1 MRFAPFALAACL
13 LATPVW
19 ACDPAAAP
27 ETFQT
32 GDAGWGDAD
41 AQFRVE
47 NNAAILAPEVG
58 TQTAR
63 WNAGK
68 SMTDADVCV
77 TIEMPDSTAEAS
89 RGYAGVLFWGVDKDN
104 FYQAVISRNG
114 MVTVARK
121 VGGRILSAPL
131 VHWTPSSAIKTGAD
145 ATNTL
150 RITTEGENVAVRI
163 NDTEVARFRGQAPEA
178 ASHIGLIASSAPGAV
193 DTWRFTDFKLASPP
207 AAAADATAAT
217 TTPPAPEDQTTGAVP
232 VVAETGC
239 GPGRVLFEDKFTD
252 HDPMWGAKDGEV
264 KLSGGE
270 AEFDPNPGTSTLRW
284 NRAFVFS
291 DMDACLTVRPANNT
305 ANPTASYAGLLFW
318 VQDSRNYYQ
327 AVVAPNGYFTVA
339 RIVDGK
345 VVAKRPVAWTKV
357 PAVKPGSKERN
368 TLRVTIKGSDVE
380 LAINGKPAGSFHG
393 DPPVG
398 AGYIGM
404 LAASADTKKGDTW
417 TISDLKVT
425 APQ

>member
-19 ACDPAAAP
+19 ACEPAAAP

-32 GDAGWGDAD
+32 GEAGWGDAD
-41 AQFRVE
+41 AQFRIE

-68 SMTDADVCV
+68 SLTDADVCV
-77 TIEMPDSTAEAS
+77 TIQMPDTTADAS
-89 RGYAGVLFWGVDKDN
+89 RGYAGLLFWGVDKDN

-121 VGGRILSAPL
+121 VGGRILGAPL
-131 VHWTPSSAIKTGAD
+131 VHWTPNSAIKTGAD
-145 ATNTL
+145 AINIL
-150 RITTEGENVAVRI
+150 RVTIEGANVAVRI
-163 NDTEVARFRGQAPEA
+163 NDAEVARFRGQAPEG
-178 ASHIGLIASSAPGAV
+178 ASHIGLIASSAPAAI
-193 DTWRFTDFKLASPP
+193 DTWRFTDFKLGSPP
-207 AAAADATAAT
+207 AAAAATAA
-217 TTPPAPEDQTTGAVP
+217 PSSAAEVQTTGAVP
-232 VVAETGC
+232 AAAENNCGTG
-239 GPGRVLFEDKFTD
+239 RLLFEDKFTD
-252 HDPMWGAKDGEV
+252 HDPMWGTKDGEV
-264 KLSGGE
+264 KISGGE
-270 AEFDPNPGTSTLRW
+270 AEFDPNPGTSALRW

-305 ANPTASYAGLLFW
+305 INPTASYAGLLFW

-357 PAVKPGSKERN
+357 AAVNTGSKERN
-368 TLRVTIKGSDVE
+368 TLRVTIKGPQAE
-380 LAINGKPAGSFHG
+380 IAINGKPAASFHG

-398 AGYIGM
+398 ASYIGM

-417 TISDLKVT
+417 TVSDLKVT